1 MRLICSLGS
10 PFSRK
15 VRVVLAEKNLEA
27 ELVLVDDYE
36 SPALLQ
42 ANPIGQV
49 PALVVDDAT
58 ALFDSGVICAWLDA
72 TYPEPR
78 LIPDGVAQWPV
89 RRLESAADSIMENIV
104 KLRVEA
110 MRAAER
116 RSPAYVERVMRKTR
130 RALDALDAE
139 GEGGGFDL
147 GELSLICALDYI
159 DFRTPEL
166 DWRAGRPNLAA
177 RWERLKDRP
186 SLAATRPQ

>member
-1 MRLICSLGS
+1 MRLVCSLGS

-15 VRVVLAEKNLEA
+15 VRIALAEKGLKA

-36 SPALLQ
+36 APALLQ

-49 PALVVDDAT
+49 PALVLDNGT
-58 ALFDSGVICAWLDA
+58 NLFDSGVICAWLDA
-72 TYPEPR
+72 KHPKPR
-78 LIPDGVAQWPV
+78 LIPEGDDQWPV

-104 KLRVEA
+104 KLRVEG
-110 MRAAER
+110 MRAEER
-116 RSPAYVERVMRKTR
+116 RSPPYLERLTRKTR

-139 GEGGGFDL
+139 GGGTGFDL
-147 GELSLICALDYI
+147 GEASLICALDYI

-166 DWRAGRPNLAA
+166 DWRVGRPNLVA

-186 SLAATRPQ
+186 SLVATYPQ